1 MPGKGLHPSQADKS
15 QGGSTEEGCS
25 FFSLPTFMVQWHR
38 QMLTKVVLLKLAANR
53 DCYQVIM
60 PHSNIPWQMLAL

>member
-1 MPGKGLHPSQADKS
+1 
-15 QGGSTEEGCS
+15 
-25 FFSLPTFMVQWHR
+25 MVQWHR
-38 QMLTKVVLLKLAANR
+38 QMLTKVMLLKLAANR